1 MRERVFQRFEETR
14 KTVYAAGLG
23 SGTYP
28 VSSAEWFSQATAAID
43 EVIALSALASQEAA
57 RLAETAQRSSLQ
69 TLVFNGFLMV
79 FSLVLAGLTLW
90 MVISRI
96 VRSLGQMTAAMGEL
110 AGGETSVDVPCIKRR
125 DEMGSM
131 ARAMLVFKENAL
143 RVQNMQAERQVLEK
157 AAREEKIAAMGRLA
171 DAFEGDRRRDCRKRN
186 RSLDSA

>member
-1 MRERVFQRFEETR
+1 M
-14 KTVYAAGLG
+14 
-23 SGTYP
+23 
-28 VSSAEWFSQATAAID
+28 
-43 EVIALSALASQEAA
+43 
-57 RLAETAQRSSLQ
+57 
-69 TLVFNGFLMV
+69 FNGFLMV

-157 AAREEKIAAMGRLA
+157 LPV
-171 DAFEGDRRRDCRKRN
+171 RKRSLQWAGWPT
-186 RSLDSA
+186 RSRGPSARLSKT